1 MRGRAIPHQHDALTF
16 RGVLFGER
24 VEKELRT
31 RGVESRQ
38 HQPED
43 APRSRMSRG
52 IEPEPFVALINDG
65 LGALSD
71 ECPDTAEDRLEA
83 EASFVFA
90 PDFYGVCRVRL
101 LQGLGL
107 KSYLFLNL
115 ICSSAEARC
124 LFAGRGT

>member
-1 MRGRAIPHQHDALTF
+1 MRGCPIPHQHNALPF

-31 RGVESRQ
+31 TGVESRQ

-65 LGALSD
+65 QRSLSD
-71 ECPDTAEDRLEA
+71 RCPDPPQNGLEA
-83 EASFVFA
+83 EARFVFA
-90 PDFYGVCRVRL
+90 PDLYGVRGIRL

-107 KSYLFLNL
+107 KSYLFLNSA
-115 ICSSAEARC
+115 CSSMDARR